1 MSCYS
6 WSVLGKQLCKSC
18 TSGKKENIYT
28 YYLEERGVIWNT
40 YTDYTVIL
48 NIYADYL
55 EGGYLEYL
63 CRLSGGG
70 DNLEYLCRLSG
81 EGDNL
86 EYLQRSSG
94 GGLWGVGGNLVKCYM
109 I

>member
-1 MSCYS
+1 MNLSMSCYS

-55 EGGYLEYL
+55 GGYLEYL

-70 DNLEYLCRLSG
+70 IIWNIYTDYLK
-81 EGDNL
+81 EGC
-86 EYLQRSSG
+86 G
-94 GGLWGVGGNLVKCYM
+94 
-109 I
+109 